1 MKDEDKLRSPERH
14 DLPGFTEGVRIVQI
28 VSERPQ
34 IDVIGDVV
42 FSQIKST
49 LSVRQLHMSLLVPR
63 TNKLKPAIIFFPGG
77 GFTSAEHHKFI
88 EMRMALATA
97 GFVVAAAEY
106 RVVPD
111 LFPAPLIDAK
121 SSVRYLRQHARE
133 YGIDPE
139 RIAVLGN
146 SAGGW
151 LAQMMGVTNHETAYD
166 KGDFLDQP
174 SHVQAVATLFGLS
187 DLRSIGEG
195 FSTDIQ
201 KVHQS
206 AAATEALLVNGVA
219 FDQFPGASL
228 ADTPDKALAA
238 SPVGHI
244 SGDEPPFLIMHGS
257 SDSLVSPWQSAH
269 LYQALT
275 KQGVRARY
283 ILIEGAGHGDT
294 RWFQPETI
302 NIVANWFRETLGT
315 AGSKAEMD
323 PPDLN
328 AYL

>member
-1 MKDEDKLRSPERH
+1 MKDEDQFSPAERH
-14 DLPGFTEGVRIVQI
+14 DLPGFTEGARIVQI
-28 VSERPQ
+28 AAEQPQ
-34 IDVIGDVV
+34 IDAIGDVV

-63 TNKLKPAIIFFPGG
+63 TNELKPAIIFFPGG
-77 GFTSAEHHKFI
+77 GFTSAEHNKFI
-88 EMRMALATA
+88 EMRMALARA

-111 LFPAPLIDAK
+111 LFPAPLVDAK

-195 FSTDIQ
+195 FSADIQ

-206 AAATEALLVNGVA
+206 AAVTEALLVNGVA
-219 FDQFPGASL
+219 FNQFPGASL
-228 ADTPDKALAA
+228 ADTPDKALTA

-244 SGDEPPFLIMHGS
+244 RGDEPPFLIMHGS
-257 SDSLVSPWQSAH
+257 SDTLVSPWQSAH
-269 LYQALT
+269 LYKALIS
-275 KQGVRARY
+275 QGVEARY
-283 ILIEGAGHGDT
+283 LLIEGAGHGDIS
-294 RWFQPETI
+294 WFQPETI
-302 NIVANWFRETLGT
+302 SMVVAWFRDTLGKPG
-315 AGSKAEMD
+315 GSTGEHS
-323 PPDLN
+323 PDISACL
-328 AYL
+328 